1 MDALVEDPVNRYT
14 ADLNNRIQRLGGRG
28 NARNRNMAG
37 PGPGV
42 APYEWAVIGF
52 FIGLFLPSILLRY
65 LGTGE
70 QVSAGDRYLCSC
82 LPDLYWIANLN

>member
-14 ADLNNRIQRLGGRG
+14 GDLNNGIRRLGNGG
-28 NARNRNMAG
+28 NSRNRGVAR
-37 PGPGV
+37 PGAGV
-42 APYEWAVIGF
+42 APYEWVVIGF
-52 FIGLFLPSILLRY
+52 FVGLFLPSILLRY

-70 QVSAGDRYLCSC
+70 EQVSADRYLCSC

>member
-14 ADLNNRIQRLGGRG
+14 VDLNNRIQRLGGRG
-28 NARNRNMAG
+28 NERNRNMAG

-82 LPDLYWIANLN
+82 LPDLY